1 MKTVLIGAAALVLA
15 APAFAQNAETFSDP
29 LIQSG
34 LSQTSSQSQTIMK
47 DCLATDS
54 SSRAV
59 RACTKA
65 IKASVAVPEIRSD
78 LYAKR
83 GLHQLNMGR
92 FAKASK
98 DFAAAGRLDGE
109 NALAAL
115 GSGFAA
121 LRQDRLSEARA
132 YFAECNG
139 HEGANALAQYG
150 VGMSYQ
156 MEGKAKE
163 ARAAYQE
170 ALQLRPGWDAP
181 AELLAEL

>member
-1 MKTVLIGAAALVLA
+1 MKTVLIGAAVLLLA
-15 APAFAQNAETFSDP
+15 APAHAQTAETFSDP
-29 LIQSG
+29 LVQSG
-34 LSQTSSQSQTIMK
+34 LSQTSSQSQIIMR
-47 DCLATDS
+47 DCLSPDS

-65 IKASVAVPEIRSD
+65 IKASVAVPEIRSE

-92 FAKASK
+92 FAKASR

-115 GSGFAA
+115 GAGFTA
-121 LRQDRLSEARA
+121 LREERLAEARA
-132 YFAECNG
+132 YFDRCRDDEA
-139 HEGANALAQYG
+139 AFALAQYG

-156 MEGKAKE
+156 MEGRAE
-163 ARAAYQE
+163 DARAAYRH
-170 ALQLRPGWDAP
+170 ALELRPGWQAP
-181 AELLAEL
+181 AELLAQL

>member
-1 MKTVLIGAAALVLA
+1 MKTALIGATALMLA

-34 LSQTSSQSQTIMK
+34 LSQASSQSQIIMQ
-47 DCLATDS
+47 DCLAPDS

-65 IKASVAVPEIRSD
+65 IRASVAVPEIRAD

-92 FAKASK
+92 FAKAST
-98 DFAAAGRLDGE
+98 DFATAGRLDGE

-115 GSGFAA
+115 GAGFTA
-121 LRQDRLSEARA
+121 LRQERLAEARA
-132 YFAECNG
+132 YFAECQG

-156 MEGKAKE
+156 MEGRAEDARKAY
-163 ARAAYQE
+163 RQ
-170 ALQLRPGWDAP
+170 ALQLRPGWEAP